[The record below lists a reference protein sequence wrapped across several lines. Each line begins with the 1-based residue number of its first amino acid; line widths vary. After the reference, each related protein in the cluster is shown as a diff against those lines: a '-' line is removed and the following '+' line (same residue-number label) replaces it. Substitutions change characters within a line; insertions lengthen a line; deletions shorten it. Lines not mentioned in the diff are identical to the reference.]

1 MIIGL
6 PYLFQVNSQL
16 ISNVATD
23 ALSAEKVSDP
33 INLFLHHYLVHFLNC
48 LGYSLKKI
56 RGSLDIELIS
66 KDNEELQ

>member
-48 LGYSLKKI
+48 LGYSLNK
-56 RGSLDIELIS
+56 
-66 KDNEELQ
+66 